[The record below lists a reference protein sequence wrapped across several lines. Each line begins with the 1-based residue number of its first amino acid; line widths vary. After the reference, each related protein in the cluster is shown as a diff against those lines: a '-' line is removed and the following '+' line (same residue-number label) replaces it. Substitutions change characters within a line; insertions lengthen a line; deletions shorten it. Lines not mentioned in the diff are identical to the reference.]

1 MPIWFFCAVAPSA
14 SSILSAVSPTFSTIN
29 VTWSQPD
36 MPNGIIRGYRI
47 TFFPTANFSAMVAV
61 NVSDS
66 SLQHTITDLE
76 AFTNYSITVAAFT
89 VLIGPE
95 SATVTALTEESSK
108 CWS

>member
-1 MPIWFFCAVAPSA
+1 
-14 SSILSAVSPTFSTIN
+14 
-29 VTWSQPD
+29 

-66 SLQHTITDLE
+66 PLQYTITDLE

-95 SATVTALTEESSK
+95 SDILTVLTEESST
-108 CWS
+108 CYICAELTSF